1 MFKRASIGCGGVA
14 AVLGLAGGL
23 WLRHV
28 YTLPPE
34 PPLTAALPSPNGY
47 QTALAA
53 CQLQVKE
60 KELSLEKRKAFLAA
74 NAASIAKLRE
84 ALAQEWLVPPV
95 NEPNPQNPEFAA
107 FREEARILC
116 LGSDVAVEAKN
127 YPEAARY
134 ATDAIELGVL
144 VPRGGALMHSLVGYA
159 CESIGTTALWQYVDR
174 LDAKTA
180 RATIQRL
187 AALEKRRGSF
197 AEMLRVEKHS
207 SHLSMR
213 AFYGSNPLQ
222 TWKSVDQEFGVVEGL
237 TDFVAGQ
244 EREEPSLVEKAK
256 DSAMMALYKA
266 RVIAAG
272 PKTYE
277 QSLDPWLDALATASE
292 KPWGTPNRL
301 PAPPADPTGLMVS
314 GLYTQ
319 AELRHLRS
327 RATLAM
333 LQTYLSL
340 RVYRLEKG
348 SYPKTLETLVQS
360 GVLLPADPFSPTRA
374 LLRYENGVL
383 WSVGKDAKDPRERGV
398 GLERRVGSGI

>member
-1 MFKRASIGCGGVA
+1 MRRGSALFKRASVGCGGVA

-34 PPLTAALPSPNGY
+34 PPLTATLPSPNGY

-53 CQLQVKE
+53 CKSGSV
-60 KELSLEKRKAFLAA
+60 
-74 NAASIAKLRE
+74 AKLRE

-95 NEPNPQNPEFAA
+95 NAPHQKNPEFSA
-107 FREEARILC
+107 FRTLAMRAVMSAEVYAEEGNSA
-116 LGSDVAVEAKN
+116 
-127 YPEAARY
+127 EAARS

-144 VPRGGALMHSLVGYA
+144 VPRGGALMNSLVGYS
-159 CESIGTTALWQYVDR
+159 CESIGTTALWQYVDK

-180 RATIQRL
+180 HATAQRL
-187 AALEKRRGSF
+187 AAIEKHRGSF
-197 AEMLRVEKHS
+197 AQMLRVEKHS

-222 TWKSVDQEFGVVEGL
+222 TWKSVDQQFGAVEGL
-237 TDFVAGQ
+237 SQIMLGQ
-244 EREEPSLVEKAK
+244 EHEEPSLVEKAK

-272 PKTYE
+272 PKGYE
-277 QSLDPWLDALATASE
+277 QSLDPWLDALAVASE

-301 PAPPADPTGLMVS
+301 PKPPADPTGLMVS
-314 GLYTQ
+314 ELYTQ

-327 RATLAM
+327 RAELAL
-333 LQTYLSL
+333 LQTYLEL
-340 RVYRLEKG
+340 RAYRLEKG

-360 GVLLPADPFSPTRA
+360 GVHLPADPFSPTPA
-374 LLRYENGVL
+374 LLRYESGML
-383 WSVGKDAKDPRERGV
+383 WSLGRAEKAQNERWA
-398 GLERRVGSGI
+398 GLEKAVK

>member
-1 MFKRASIGCGGVA
+1 M
-14 AVLGLAGGL
+14 LGLAGGL

-159 CESIGTTALWQYVDR
+159 CESIGTTALWQYVDK
-174 LDAKTA
+174 LDAKMAHATA
-180 RATIQRL
+180 LRL
-187 AALEKRRGSF
+187 AEIERHRGSF
-197 AEMLRVEKHS
+197 AEMLRVEKHN

-222 TWKSVDQEFGVVEGL
+222 TWKSVDQEFGAVEGL

-360 GVLLPADPFSPTRA
+360 GVLLPADPFSPDRA